1 MSAEGLT
8 RQIALHI
15 ATSRFEQLS
24 PQAVSMTRLSLLDA
38 MGVTLAASGLGEG
51 VEAFA
56 ETIAETG
63 GAAQASVA
71 GFGFRSSILGA
82 VLVNGAGAHAL
93 DFEDAYDGA
102 PIHPNA
108 ACVPVALAL
117 TEHLNLSGKEL
128 LTALATGCDLVC
140 RLGLALQVNPDDAGW
155 YPPPILSTF
164 GAAAVAARLL
174 GLDAD
179 QTVNALALALN
190 QATAT
195 AQFKTAPGS
204 TLRSVRDA
212 FPAHAGLLAALL
224 AKRGVRGFDG
234 VFEGKAGLYALF
246 AQGRYDPDVILN
258 DLGERFR
265 GERLSFKPWP
275 SCRGT
280 HAFIEAALVLQRK
293 HGFTAEDVREM
304 IFTGG
309 KVQQMLAEPAA
320 QKSAPKTAIDA
331 KFSLPF
337 STAAA
342 LVGGEVN
349 LATYSA
355 EGLAA
360 PRVLDLAA
368 RFSYVLDPTATLAD
382 AASGELTILLRS
394 GDRLQA
400 RVTHPR
406 GAPQNP
412 MSQDD
417 IVAKFTSCATLAR
430 QPMGSEQIQALGETI
445 LDLDRIDR
453 PAAHLAFMSGVA
465 PRL

>member
-1 MSAEGLT
+1 MSLGEGLT
-8 RQIALHI
+8 QQVARHI
-15 ATSRFEQLS
+15 AGARFEQLS
-24 PQAVSMTRLSLLDA
+24 PQALRMTRLSLLDA
-38 MGVTLAASGLGEG
+38 VGVTLAASRLGEG
-51 VEAFA
+51 VAAFA
-56 ETIAETG
+56 DTVADTG

-71 GFGFRSSILGA
+71 GFGFKSSILGA
-82 VLVNGAGAHAL
+82 VLVNGAAAHAL

-117 TEHLNLSGKEL
+117 TEYLDLSGQEL
-128 LTALATGCDLVC
+128 LTALAIGCDLVC
-140 RLGLALQVNPDDAGW
+140 RLGLALKVNPDEAGW
-155 YPPPILSTF
+155 YPPPIFSTF
-164 GAAAVAARLL
+164 GATAVAARLL
-174 GLDAD
+174 GLNED
-179 QTVNALALALN
+179 QTINALALALN

-195 AQFKTAPGS
+195 SQFKTAPGS

-224 AKRGVRGFDG
+224 AKRGVLGFDA

-246 AQGRYDPDVILN
+246 AQGQYDPDIILSN
-258 DLGERFR
+258 LGSDFS

-280 HAFIEAALVLQRK
+280 HAFIEAALALQK
-293 HGFTAEDVREM
+293 EHGFSADEVETMV
-304 IFTGG
+304 FTGG

-342 LVGGEVN
+342 LVDGEVTLTTYGPDRLVDSKI
-349 LATYSA
+349 LA
-355 EGLAA
+355 
-360 PRVLDLAA
+360 LAA
-368 RFSYVLDPTATLAD
+368 RFSYVLDPAATLAD
-382 AASGELTILLRS
+382 AASGELGLILRS
-394 GDRLQA
+394 GRRLQR
-400 RVTHPR
+400 RVPHPL

-417 IVAKFTSCATLAR
+417 IVAKFTACARLSRRALE
-430 QPMGSEQIQALGETI
+430 SEQVESL
-445 LDLDRIDR
+445 R
-453 PAAHLAFMSGVA
+453 
-465 PRL
+465 